1 MVGFGLYLVN
11 LLADAGYELLMQC
24 VNTGLGAE
32 TDVIVEWDKYLLCLQ
47 CCLPVLVGGV
57 HVPCPLREQ
66 AALPVHSGAWGTV
79 GLSPLL
85 DLYQHPEVLLI
96 AGEA

>member
-11 LLADAGYELLMQC
+11 LLAVAGYELLMQC

-32 TDVIVEWDKYLLCLQ
+32 TDVMVEWDKYLLCLQ

-57 HVPCPLREQ
+57 RVPCPLTGCS
-66 AALPVHSGAWGTV
+66 ACSLWCLGHCGALPFAG
-79 GLSPLL
+79 PL
-85 DLYQHPEVLLI
+85 PTP
-96 AGEA
+96 

>member
-11 LLADAGYELLMQC
+11 LLAVAGYELLMQC

-32 TDVIVEWDKYLLCLQ
+32 TDVMVSGISICCVCSAACLCWWGEFVS
-47 CCLPVLVGGV
+47 PV
-57 HVPCPLREQ
+57 PSQ

-85 DLYQHPEVLLI
+85 DLYQHPEVLHI
-96 AGEA
+96 AGKA

>member
-57 HVPCPLREQ
+57 RVPCPLTGCCLFTLVLG
-66 AALPVHSGAWGTV
+66 ALWG
-79 GLSPLL
+79 SPLCWTFTNTL
-85 DLYQHPEVLLI
+85 RSCS
-96 AGEA
+96 